1 MILTQR
7 QQANLF
13 DLIQAGAPQGGIDYR
28 MLAAAVAEGVSA
40 LPAPVLDYSEFTAF
54 GRRVSM
60 VERKLNE
67 M

>member
-1 MILTQR
+1 
-7 QQANLF
+7 
-13 DLIQAGAPQGGIDYR
+13 

-40 LPAPVLDYSEFTAF
+40 LPAPVLEYSEFTAF
-54 GRRVSM
+54 ARRVSM